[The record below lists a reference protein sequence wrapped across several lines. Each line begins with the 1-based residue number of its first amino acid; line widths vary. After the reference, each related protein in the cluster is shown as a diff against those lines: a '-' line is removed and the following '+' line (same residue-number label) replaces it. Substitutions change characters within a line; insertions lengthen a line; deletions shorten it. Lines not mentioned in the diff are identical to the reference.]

1 MPTGTT
7 GDVVVTTAANSGA
20 TGIDVWAI
28 YNAQGTATDS
38 GTDSDSDPAT
48 FALDIAAG
56 GVALGFVAH
65 RSNTDPTTFTWTNLT
80 EASDRAA
87 VAANLYVTGAQAAFA
102 STQTNLSIE
111 CDSSDA
117 GVRSPL
123 LVTAS
128 FPKT

>member
-1 MPTGTT
+1 MNSTL
-7 GDVVVTTAANSGA
+7 AAASGA
-20 TGIDVWAI
+20 TGIGVWAI

-38 GTDSDSDPAT
+38 GSDSNSNPAT

-56 GVALGFVAH
+56 GVAIGFVAH
-65 RSNTDPTTFTWTNLT
+65 RSNTDPTTNTWTNLT
-80 EASDRAA
+80 VKFDRAA
-87 VAANLYVTGAQAAFA
+87 VAGNLYVTGASDAFA

-111 CDSSDA
+111 CNASNA